1 MAYPDELIGELP
13 EEKRD
18 GDIKMFQNENK

>member
-1 MAYPDELIGELP
+1 MAFPDELIGELSQ
-13 EEKRD
+13 EKRD

>member
-13 EEKRD
+13 QEKRD
-18 GDIKMFQNENK
+18 GDIKMLQNENK